1 MAVLKKYD
9 LTGKEIGQEEIAESL
24 LKTSVSAQLIKDY
37 IIALRANA
45 RQWTAHTKIRSEVNK
60 VGQKAQEQKG
70 LGRARHGALSA
81 PQFRKGGVAHGPR
94 AKFDQRVKVNRKAKR
109 AVIRSLLTEKIN
121 ESEAVVLKLKA
132 LKAPKTKTAA
142 DLFKKL
148 KIDTKK
154 VLILGSLADKN
165 ENFYKS
171 LRNLPKKEFVYLSN
185 INGYELAN
193 SQKLVVLE
201 SAMGELTAILG
212 K

>member
-9 LTGKEIGQEEIAESL
+9 LAGKEIGQEEIADGL
-24 LKTSVSAQLIKDY
+24 LKKSVSAQMIKDY
-37 IIALRANA
+37 IVALRANA
-45 RQWTAHTKIRSEVNK
+45 RQWTAHTKTRSEVNK
-60 VGQKAQEQKG
+60 VGQKAQAQKG

-94 AKFDQRVKVNRKAKR
+94 AKSDQRVKINRKAKR
-109 AVIRSLLTEKIN
+109 AVIRTLIMEKIN
-121 ESEAVVLKLKA
+121 GSEVIVLKAKA
-132 LKAPKTKTAA
+132 LKTPKTKTANEF
-142 DLFKKL
+142 FKKL
-148 KIDTKK
+148 QINENK
-154 VLILGSLADKN
+154 VLIVGSLTDKN

-171 LRNLPKKEFVYLSN
+171 LRNLPKKEFVYLDN

-201 SAMGELTAILG
+201 AAMGELTAILG